1 MALSPSSAIQPTLF
15 ISHGGGPWPHVQ
27 GLREQYAKTEAA
39 LRRLPSQLPSRP
51 RAVLVITGHWEAPAF
66 TVATAARPAMD
77 YDYYGFPEHTY
88 HLQYPAPGAP
98 DVAVRARSLL
108 VQAGMPCGEDPRR
121 GLDHGSF
128 VPLQLMYP
136 EADMPVTLLSLKA
149 GYDPAEHLR
158 AGAALA
164 PLRSEGVLILGSGLS
179 YHNMRGF
186 GRADA
191 APVAD
196 AFEAYLNH
204 AITQANPQQRERLLL
219 QWDSAPSARQAH
231 PSEDHLMPLLVA
243 AGAAGDDVGRR
254 LFVDHVMHVTMA
266 SYVFGNLVS

>member
-1 MALSPSSAIQPTLF
+1 MATPTLPTLF
-15 ISHGGGPWPHVQ
+15 VSHGGGPWPHVP

-39 LRRLPSQLPSRP
+39 LRRLPSQLPTQP
-51 RAVLVITGHWEAPAF
+51 RAVLVVTGHWEAPEF
-66 TVATAARPAMD
+66 TVSTAAQPAMD
-77 YDYYGFPEHTY
+77 YDYYGFPDHTY

-98 DVAVRARSLL
+98 ALATQVRQLL
-108 VQAGMPCGEDPRR
+108 VDGGVRCGEDPRR

-128 VPLQLMYP
+128 VPLELMYP
-136 EADMPVTLLSLKA
+136 AADMPVMLLSLKA

-158 AGAALA
+158 VGALLA
-164 PLRSEGVLILGSGLS
+164 PLRSDGVLILGSGLS

-186 GRADA
+186 GRPESTA
-191 APVAD
+191 VAD

-204 AITQANPQQRERLLL
+204 AVTQANPQQRDKLLL

-231 PSEDHLMPLLVA
+231 PSEDHLMPLLVV

-254 LFVDHVMHVTMA
+254 LFLDHVMGVTMA
-266 SYVFGNLVS
+266 SYVFGSLVS